1 MRPLEHFPDISG
13 LRAVLMD
20 VDDTLTLDGKLV
32 PEAFVG
38 LARLREAG
46 LLVIPVTGRPAGW
59 CDLIARQWPVDAVV
73 GENGAFAL
81 LEDDGRLEMV
91 VHPDAADEERRERLT
106 RLSEAILRAVPGA
119 RLAKDQPYRR
129 FDLAIDF
136 REEPP
141 DLGLEA
147 AEAIRKMFLDAGASA
162 KISSIHV
169 NGWFG
174 SYDKLSMVRRLLT
187 SYFSIDVD
195 TQRDDVVFVGDS
207 PNDAPMFA
215 HFPHAVGVANV
226 RDFGDRVHP
235 KPAFVTER
243 RGGYGFAELVA
254 RILER

>member
-226 RDFGDRVHP
+226 RDFGDRVYP

>member
-1 MRPLEHFPDISG
+1 MQPLAHFPDISG

-20 VDDTLTLDGKLV
+20 IDDTLTLDGKLV

-38 LARLREAG
+38 LARMREAG
-46 LLVIPVTGRPAGW
+46 LIVIPVTGRPAGW
-59 CDLIARQWPVDAVV
+59 CDLIARQWPVNAVV
-73 GENGAFAL
+73 GENGAFAF
-81 LEDDGRLEMV
+81 LEDEGCLQMV
-91 VHPDAADEERRERLT
+91 VHPDAAGDERRERLT
-106 RLSEAILRAVPGA
+106 RLSEAILREVPGA
-119 RLAKDQPYRR
+119 RVAKDQHYRR
-129 FDLAIDF
+129 FDVAIDF

-141 DLGLEA
+141 DLGIEA
-147 AEAIRKMFLDAGASA
+147 AEAIRKMFVDAGASA

-174 SYDKLSMVRRLLT
+174 AYDKLSMVRQLLA
-187 SYFSIDVD
+187 SHFSIDVD
-195 TQRDDVVFVGDS
+195 AERENVVFVGDS

-215 HFPHAVGVANV
+215 HFPNAVGVANV
-226 RDFGDRVHP
+226 RDFGDRVRP